1 MRAAVF
7 LALAALGGCT
17 VGPDFTPPKR
27 DAPEAWSAPAD
38 RGGIQVVAQPFA
50 DAANWWTVFNDP
62 VLTDLIRQAMDQ
74 NLDVKTAELRIR
86 EGRAQRDI
94 TAAEGLPTLNG
105 QASYTRERISQKG
118 VSSEIG
124 GGGSSGGGASGGGSS
139 GFALPGALVKPFN
152 LYQWDFDAAW
162 ELDLFG
168 KVRRGVEAAEADI
181 QATEEERNAAKVSLA
196 ADVARAYFD
205 LRAAQREIQI
215 TEDNLRVQS
224 DNRDLT
230 VSRAKSGLSTQL
242 DVANAGAEV
251 AMTQSQLPTLKAR
264 AARDAYQ
271 IDLLLAKTPGETES
285 VLSAIRPLPPIPPA
299 IAVGLPGELLRRRP
313 DIREAEA
320 QLHSATAKVGVA
332 IAQLYPSI
340 SLTGTYGLQGLHVQD
355 LKDWAARFYTFGP
368 SINVP
373 IFEGGKLRAQVALS
387 KDQAE
392 EAALAYRKAVLS
404 AFNDA
409 DNAIVAFGE
418 EQARTVA
425 LSQSAKF
432 SADALDLAR
441 NRYVNGLTDFRD
453 VLDAERTLL
462 QTETSEAES
471 GVATATDLV
480 GLYKALGGGWD
491 SGPAAQPVKTV
502 AAK

>member
-1 MRAAVF
+1 
-7 LALAALGGCT
+7 
-17 VGPDFTPPKR
+17 
-27 DAPEAWSAPAD
+27 
-38 RGGIQVVAQPFA
+38 
-50 DAANWWTVFNDP
+50 
-62 VLTDLIRQAMDQ
+62 
-74 NLDVKTAELRIR
+74 VK
-86 EGRAQRDI
+86 
-94 TAAEGLPTLNG
+94 
-105 QASYTRERISQKG
+105 
-118 VSSEIG
+118 
-124 GGGSSGGGASGGGSS
+124 
-139 GFALPGALVKPFN
+139 
-152 LYQWDFDAAW
+152 
-162 ELDLFG
+162 
-168 KVRRGVEAAEADI
+168 
-181 QATEEERNAAKVSLA
+181 
-196 ADVARAYFD
+196 
-205 LRAAQREIQI
+205 I
-215 TEDNLRVQS
+215 TE
-224 DNRDLT
+224 
-230 VSRAKSGLSTQL
+230 A
-242 DVANAGAEV
+242 
-251 AMTQSQLPTLKAR
+251 QLPTLKAR

-271 IDLLLAKTPGETES
+271 IDLLLAKTPGEMRS
-285 VLSAIRPLPPIPPA
+285 VLGAVRPLPPIPSA

-313 DIREAEA
+313 DIRQAEA

-332 IAQLYPSI
+332 VAQLYPSI
-340 SLTGTYGLQGLHVQD
+340 SLTGTYGLQGLHAQD

-432 SADALDLAR
+432 SAEALDLAR

-471 GVATATDLV
+471 AVAMATDLV

-491 SGPAAQPVKTV
+491 SGPAAQPVKT
-502 AAK
+502 ADAK